1 MEFLGGLEDV
11 LDDTREAILEN
22 RMMLNAKKAVLIQES
37 KMNRFSGG
45 EKLNEAQKQ
54 EAMDYAKAVARM
66 QLEVKDMQEQLLK
79 DETQVIT

>member
-1 MEFLGGLEDV
+1 
-11 LDDTREAILEN
+11 
-22 RMMLNAKKAVLIQES
+22 
-37 KMNRFSGG
+37 MNRFSGG